1 MLIIH
6 HFVKKLDVALPS
18 ASDFM
23 EMDKLEQFMI
33 SRQGRLEGSD
43 STERLRARVTNLSG
57 YQHHPSRVT
66 RVLQEDLRA
75 SEAEFR
81 KWQRNC

>member
-6 HFVKKLDVALPS
+6 HFVQKLDVALPS

-33 SRQGRLEGSD
+33 SRQGCLEGSD
-43 STERLRARVTNLSG
+43 STARLRARVANLSL
-57 YQHHPSRVT
+57 YQRHPLRVT
-66 RVLQEDLRA
+66 RFLQEDLRA